1 MNKIGVKYRDD
12 SQVEV
17 VQWFCSQRKA
27 SEKSVLINTI
37 K

>member
-1 MNKIGVKYRDD
+1 MNKIVVKYRDE

-17 VQWFCSQRKA
+17 VQWFCSPLKA